1 MKKILFIASVT
12 FLFTTATFS
21 QTKFDIPQ
29 NVKLEAPADFETY
42 ENDVVNAATW
52 LEETDLDKDKVKR
65 REVNTFVL
73 QWLTGSPTVT
83 VEVSEPLI
91 KLYDK
96 NEQLLGLYL
105 ASYAKYN
112 ILNKTNTSKF
122 EATKA
127 AIVSMIKV
135 YKKGIDIVKNKEME
149 KAVKLFDQGKIDD
162 YIKSKL

>member
-1 MKKILFIASVT
+1 MTKLRTILAAIFFISISAI
-12 FLFTTATFS
+12 A
-21 QTKFDIPQ
+21 QTNFEVPS
-29 NVKLEAPADFETY
+29 NVKLETPADFENY

-83 VEVSEPLI
+83 VELSEPLI

-127 AIVSMIKV
+127 AFVSMIKV